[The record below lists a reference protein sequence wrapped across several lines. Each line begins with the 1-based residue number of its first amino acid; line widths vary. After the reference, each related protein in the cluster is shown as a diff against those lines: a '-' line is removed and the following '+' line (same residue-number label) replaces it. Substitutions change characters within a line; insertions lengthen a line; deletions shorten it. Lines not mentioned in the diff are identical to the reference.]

1 MNRLAL
7 LIAGAG
13 VALFG
18 ATAAAGEVVEAA
30 TKAEAL
36 SGEGK
41 HIEAL
46 EAMSEGLD
54 QLWAQTP
61 LTVRKAVFVSEPP
74 SRFGVYQG
82 RDGSVF
88 KPGEKLFIYAEPVGY
103 AYRKDGDAYEIDM
116 VADVALR
123 SPRGTLGVQ
132 KGFATF
138 GLKSL
143 AKVREFHVPITYD
156 FSGLEAGEY
165 VAKTTLTDQV
175 SGKKTS
181 FDMPFTIQ

>member
-18 ATAAAGEVVEAA
+18 ATAAAGEVADAA
-30 TKAEAL
+30 AKAEAL
-36 SGEGK
+36 AGEGK
-41 HIEAL
+41 HLQAL
-46 EAMSEGLD
+46 DVMSEGLD
-54 QLWAQTP
+54 LLWGQTP
-61 LTVRKAVFVSEPP
+61 LTVRKAVFVQANPGG
-74 SRFGVYQG
+74 FGVYQG

-88 KPGEKLFIYAEPVGY
+88 KPGEKLMIYAEPVGY
-103 AYRKDGDAYEIDM
+103 AYRKDGDAYEVDL

-123 SPRGTLGVQ
+123 SPRGTLGAQ
-132 KGFATF
+132 KNFATF

-143 AKVREFHVPITYD
+143 VKNREFYAFITYD

-181 FDMPFTIQ
+181 FDMPFTME